1 MKNNFLLIITLICGI
16 STTFGQGP
24 ERSVYATAG
33 KVAKCQTL
41 ILGSTNT
48 VSYTIGEP
56 IVKWSN
62 VDGKRIHNGF
72 QQPDQNFAVSPNVS
86 GMSVSDPSFLI
97 YPNPFNN
104 YTIIQGPEEQKGIT
118 KIQLIDQN
126 GKLISEDEMI
136 DSRHHMDFESNLAPG
151 QYFLNFYN
159 ESGSLL
165 QQTKIIKAS
174 N

>member
-1 MKNNFLLIITLICGI
+1 MKKNFLLITILICWI

-24 ERSVYATAG
+24 ERGVYATAG

-41 ILGSTNT
+41 ISGSTNT

-62 VDGKRIHNGF
+62 VGGKRIHNGF
-72 QQPDQNFAVSPNVS
+72 QQPDQNFVVSPNVS

-104 YTIIQGPEEQKGIT
+104 YTIIQGPDEQKGTT

-126 GKLISEDEMI
+126 GKLIKEEQMNDA
-136 DSRHHMDFESNLAPG
+136 RHQMDFESDLAPG

-159 ESGSLL
+159 ESGAFL
-165 QQTKIIKAS
+165 QQTKIIKVY

>member
-1 MKNNFLLIITLICGI
+1 MKNNFLLIIILFFGI
-16 STTFGQGP
+16 SVTFGQGP
-24 ERSVYATAG
+24 ERRVYASAG
-33 KVAKCQTL
+33 KVAKCQNF
-41 ILGSTNT
+41 IFGSTNT

-62 VDGKRIHNGF
+62 VGGKRIHNGF
-72 QQPDQNFAVSPNVS
+72 QQPDQNFPVSPNATGMIVS
-86 GMSVSDPSFLI
+86 TPSFLI

-104 YTIIQGPEEQKGIT
+104 YTIIQGPDEQKGTT

-126 GKLISEDEMI
+126 GKLIKEEQMN
-136 DSRHHMDFESNLAPG
+136 DSRHQMDFESDLAPG

-159 ESGSLL
+159 ESGAFL

>member
-1 MKNNFLLIITLICGI
+1 MKNNFLLIIILICGI

-24 ERSVYATAG
+24 ERRVYATAG

-41 ILGSTNT
+41 IFGSTNT

-72 QQPDQNFAVSPNVS
+72 QQPDQNFAVSPNVTAIAV
-86 GMSVSDPSFLI
+86 MDPSFLI

-104 YTIIQGPEEQKGIT
+104 YTIIQGPDEQKGTT

-126 GKLISEDEMI
+126 GKLINLINDKLSIIPHYDNPLKN
-136 DSRHHMDFESNLAPG
+136 FECAK
-151 QYFLNFYN
+151 Y
-159 ESGSLL
+159 
-165 QQTKIIKAS
+165 AS
-174 N
+174 KTHGLITSYAANTHQGI

>member
-1 MKNNFLLIITLICGI
+1 MKNFTLFSLFLVMVATIG
-16 STTFGQGP
+16 FAQGP
-24 ERSVYATAG
+24 DRSVYASAG
-33 KVAKCQTL
+33 KVANCQTL
-41 ILGSTNT
+41 IFGSTNT

-62 VDGKRIHNGF
+62 VGTRRIHNGF
-72 QQPDQNFAVSPNVS
+72 QQPDVNFPVSPNTS
-86 GMSVSDPSFLI
+86 GMIVSTPSFLI

-104 YTIIQGPEEQKGIT
+104 YTIIQGPDEQKGTT

-126 GKLISEDEMI
+126 GKLIKEEQMN
-136 DSRHHMDFESNLAPG
+136 DSRHQMDFESDLAPG

-159 ESGSLL
+159 ESGAFL
-165 QQTKIIKAS
+165 QQTKIIKAF

>member
-1 MKNNFLLIITLICGI
+1 MKNNFLLIIILFCGI
-16 STTFGQGP
+16 SVTFGQGP
-24 ERSVYATAG
+24 ERRVYATAG

-41 ILGSTNT
+41 IFGSTNT

-62 VDGKRIHNGF
+62 VGGKRIHNGF
-72 QQPDQNFAVSPNVS
+72 QQPDQNFAVSPNVTAIA
-86 GMSVSDPSFLI
+86 VLDPSFLI

-104 YTIIQGPEEQKGIT
+104 YTIIQGPDEQKGTT

-126 GKLISEDEMI
+126 GKLIKEEQMNDA
-136 DSRHHMDFESNLAPG
+136 RHQMDFESDLAPG

-159 ESGSLL
+159 ESGAFL

>member
-1 MKNNFLLIITLICGI
+1 MKNFTLFSLFLVLV
-16 STTFGQGP
+16 STVGFAQGP
-24 ERSVYATAG
+24 DRRVYASAG
-33 KVAKCQTL
+33 KVAKCQNL
-41 ILGSTNT
+41 VSGSTNT

-62 VDGKRIHNGF
+62 VGSRRIHNGF
-72 QQPDQNFAVSPNVS
+72 QQPDQNFPVSPNVS
-86 GMSVSDPSFLI
+86 GMIVSTPSFLI

>member
-1 MKNNFLLIITLICGI
+1 MKNFTLFSLFLVLV
-16 STTFGQGP
+16 STIGFAQGP
-24 ERSVYATAG
+24 DRRVYASAG
-33 KVAKCQTL
+33 KVAKCQNW
-41 ILGSTNT
+41 IFGSNNT

-62 VDGKRIHNGF
+62 VGSRRIHNGF
-72 QQPDQNFAVSPNVS
+72 QQPDQNFPVSPNVT
-86 GMSVSDPSFLI
+86 GMIVSTPSFLI

-104 YTIIQGPEEQKGIT
+104 YTIIQGADEQEGIT

-126 GKLISEDEMI
+126 GKLIQQEEMTN
-136 DSRHHMDFESNLAPG
+136 SRHQMDFETNLAPG

-159 ESGSLL
+159 ESGAFL
-165 QQTKIIKAS
+165 QQTKLVKVT